1 MKKNMQEFFGKF
13 CQDFRNADVQRANQ
27 TTSLRCEPLE
37 SREMLSATGLGVGAA
52 ALDEVA
58 YVATETNSES
68 EAIDLSA
75 VPDDSSAEY
84 TGLGMVDLGV
94 DWEFLNAA
102 GTSINVNAFST
113 YQQYLRDDV
122 VIDFENNTIQYPDGY
137 TDYFEYE
144 DILVNYDELFKL
156 RHSQTVGAIVG
167 EGDVASVNQAD
178 YYDQDGGY
186 HHSTA
191 HALIRPTVYVY
202 SETDPSLVESVS
214 FEIPEWMD
222 VEKFS
227 YVVVDFNAKAAD
239 AQAQEVYYTI
249 NGDVD
254 NPVPIS
260 GDDAYG
266 RHYEQI
272 ASLRS
277 GTNVIE
283 FSEPVYNNFD
293 LRLDLYAYTPEL
305 SIQGAD
311 LSQTAQIGDE
321 GVFTTTEFA
330 LRVAD
335 SDDVGADFSRYEI
348 NSLTIRGA
356 LVSDEENADAFEIVV
371 AQSDLDV
378 TEFDAIGSWIL
389 GYADA
394 IPALDRGGEY
404 KIEYVLNY
412 GVKDQD
418 GFYRQ
423 GVDKYVP
430 VELTASASFLVDVP
444 GVVTNEPVWNLDDYS
459 SYKSFK
465 IDATPDA
472 NTTTTLYGLE
482 KDGETYTVLKSWDF
496 VGPEAVATISGRD
509 FAAENLWITESATK
523 LLAGVKFD
531 GGKALLDK
539 LTLDATDYYDSI
551 SIGTETVV
559 TETQVFTTNPY
570 LKTLERYKTLY
581 GEESATY
588 QKIAENLDAA
598 YNRLS
603 KIVTQKS
610 STWGVVDIN
619 GETTKFL
626 GTRDVA
632 INTGAGDDLIRIN
645 ALHYN
650 YTISTDDD
658 ADTLNFSKADGRVNL
673 DLGADYRQYALVGD
687 GGTLKLDGTFANVV
701 GTPRNDRVVGTD
713 RGLAFVG
720 SGGSDSVTLVGGQND
735 VFLSGPRQSVVAR
748 GDGNNNVLIIEGDY
762 SVVNAGGVTKRGA
775 VSASIQGKN
784 ASVFGGLGTL
794 AAGIQGDNATVSA
807 EAAQIA
813 KVDVVGDHAIVT
825 TGAGADAVDVVGD
838 YASVTTGA
846 GNDAVSVAG
855 AYANVRLGA
864 GNDECVLADGESGKA
879 GFNHVWGDAGD
890 DAIVAAQMSGE
901 NYFYAGVG
909 NDVIVGGA
917 GKDYIYANAGDNV
930 LVGLSGVDRLYGG
943 SGRDVLVAS
952 TTEKIAQFDPSS
964 DEGREALETFYRDL
978 YKTWHADKDL
988 DATVALLGEFCVS
1001 DGAKDSVYR
1010 GGGRY
1015 NLVYTSLGDGDF
1027 NNALERSPFNDVL
1040 ILDDPDAADSSE
1052 GNEGNE

>member
-13 CQDFRNADVQRANQ
+13 CHDFRNADVQRANQ

-37 SREMLSATGLGVGAA
+37 SREMLSATGLGAA

-58 YVATETNSES
+58 YVATETNPES

-102 GTSINVNAFST
+102 GTSVNVNVFST
-113 YQQYLRDDV
+113 CQQYLRDDV

-144 DILVNYDELFKL
+144 DIIVNYDESFKL
-156 RHSQTVGAIVG
+156 RHSNTVGAIVDG
-167 EGDVASVNQAD
+167 GCVTYVSQAD

-186 HHSTA
+186 HHSTTS
-191 HALIRPTVYVY
+191 ALIRPTDYVY
-202 SETDPSLVESVS
+202 SETAPSLVESVS

-227 YVVVDFNAKAAD
+227 YVVVDFNAKAN
-239 AQAQEVYYTI
+239 AQTQDVYYTI
-249 NGDVD
+249 NGDYD
-254 NPVPIS
+254 NPVPIG

-266 RHYEQI
+266 RHYGQI

-283 FSEPVYNNFD
+283 FSEPVYNSFD
-293 LRLDLYAYTPEL
+293 LRLDLHGYTPEL
-305 SIQGAD
+305 SIQGTE
-311 LSQTAQIGDE
+311 LYQTAQVGDE

-330 LRVAD
+330 VRVAD

-356 LVSDEENADAFEIVV
+356 LVSEEENANAFEITV
-371 AQSDLDV
+371 AQPDLNV
-378 TEFDAIGSWIL
+378 TESEVIGSWIID
-389 GYADA
+389 YADA
-394 IPALDRGGEY
+394 IPALDLGGEY
-404 KIEYVLNY
+404 EIEYVLNY

-430 VELTASASFLVDVP
+430 VELTSSASFLVAVP

-459 SYKSFK
+459 AYKSFK

-482 KDGETYTVLKSWDF
+482 KDGETYTALKSWDF

-509 FAAENLWITESATK
+509 FTAENLWITESATK

-539 LTLDATDYYDSI
+539 LTLDATDDDDSI
-551 SIGTETVV
+551 SIGSETVV

-588 QKIAENLDAA
+588 QKIAENLNAA
-598 YNRLS
+598 YDRLS

-632 INTGAGDDLIRIN
+632 INTGAGDDSIQID

-650 YTISTDDD
+650 YTVSTEGA
-658 ADTLNFSKADGRVNL
+658 ADTLNFSEAEGRVNL

-687 GGTLKLDGTFANVV
+687 GGTLKLEGTFVNVV

-713 RGLAFVG
+713 LGLAFVG
-720 SGGSDSVTLVGGQND
+720 NGGSDSVTLVGGQND
-735 VFLSGPRQSVVAR
+735 VSLDGPRQSVVAR
-748 GDGNNNVLIIEGDY
+748 GNGVYDVVIENGDY
-762 SVVNAGGVTKRGA
+762 SVVNASGVTKKGNVDVSVAGAHATVFAGAGYFGGA
-775 VSASIQGKN
+775 VEGDYATINAGAIHESA
-784 ASVFGGLGTL
+784 FG
-794 AAGIQGDNATVSA
+794 
-807 EAAQIA
+807 
-813 KVDVVGDHAIVT
+813 VVGDHAVITTGGGVDIVT
-825 TGAGADAVDVVGD
+825 LVGDNGSIVVGAGDDIVYVYG
-838 YASVTTGA
+838 T
-846 GNDAVSVAG
+846 NE
-855 AYANVRLGA
+855 NIRLGT
-864 GNDECVLADGESGKA
+864 GNDECVIRDGESGKA
-879 GFNHVWGDAGD
+879 GVNYIWGDAGND
-890 DAIVAAQMSGE
+890 VIVAAETTGA
-901 NYFYAGVG
+901 NYLYAGVG

-917 GKDYIYANAGDNV
+917 GGDYIYANSGDNI
-930 LVGLSGVDRLYGG
+930 LIGLGGSDRLYGG
-943 SGRDVLVAS
+943 SGRDVLIAS
-952 TTEKIAQFDPSS
+952 TS
-964 DEGREALETFYRDL
+964 DLLTSDDLTYRET
-978 YKTWHADKDL
+978 L
-988 DATVALLGEFCVS
+988 DALFATWNVEKDVDATIQLLGEHCVA
-1001 DGAKDSVYR
+1001 DGSKDWLYR
-1010 GGGRY
+1010 GAGRN
-1015 NLVYTSLGDGDF
+1015 NLLYASQLDVDVE
-1027 NNALERSPFNDVL
+1027 NALERSPFNDV
-1040 ILDDPDAADSSE
+1040 IVLDDPNAADDTE
-1052 GNEGNE
+1052 GDE

>member
-1 MKKNMQEFFGKF
+1 MKRNMQEFFGKF

-102 GTSINVNAFST
+102 GTSVNVNAFST

-191 HALIRPTVYVY
+191 HALIRPTDYVY

-272 ASLRS
+272 ESLRS

-311 LSQTAQIGDE
+311 LSQTAQIGDK

-335 SDDVGADFSRYEI
+335 SDDVGVDFSRYEI

-551 SIGTETVV
+551 SIGSETVV

-588 QKIAENLDAA
+588 QKIAENLNAA

-650 YTISTDDD
+650 YTISTEGDS
-658 ADTLNFSKADGRVNL
+658 DTLNFSKAEGRVNL

-720 SGGSDSVTLVGGQND
+720 NGGSDSVTLVGGQND

-748 GDGNNNVLIIEGDY
+748 GNGVYDVVIENGDY
-762 SVVNAGGVTKRGA
+762 SVVNASGVTKKGNVDVSVAGA
-775 VSASIQGKN
+775 HATVFAG
-784 ASVFGGLGTL
+784 AGYFGGS
-794 AAGIQGDNATVSA
+794 IEGDYATVNAGAIHESA
-807 EAAQIA
+807 FG
-813 KVDVVGDHAIVT
+813 VVGDHAVITTGGGVDIVT
-825 TGAGADAVDVVGD
+825 LVGDNGSIVVGAGDDIVYVYG
-838 YASVTTGA
+838 T
-846 GNDAVSVAG
+846 NE
-855 AYANVRLGA
+855 NIRLGT
-864 GNDECVLADGESGKA
+864 GNDECVIRDGESGKT
-879 GFNHVWGDAGD
+879 GVNYIWGDAGND
-890 DAIVAAQMSGE
+890 VIVAAETTGA
-901 NYFYAGVG
+901 NYLYAGAG

-917 GKDYIYANAGDNV
+917 GGDYIYANSGDNI
-930 LVGLSGVDRLYGG
+930 LIGLGGSDRLYGG
-943 SGRDVLVAS
+943 SGRDVLIAS
-952 TTEKIAQFDPSS
+952 TS
-964 DEGREALETFYRDL
+964 DLLTSDDLTYRET
-978 YKTWHADKDL
+978 L
-988 DATVALLGEFCVS
+988 DALFATWNVEKDVDATIQLLGEHCVA
-1001 DGAKDSVYR
+1001 DGSKDWLYR
-1010 GGGRY
+1010 GAGRN
-1015 NLVYTSLGDGDF
+1015 NLLYASQLDVDVE
-1027 NNALERSPFNDVL
+1027 NALERSPFNDV
-1040 ILDDPDAADSSE
+1040 IVLDDPNAADDTE
-1052 GNEGNE
+1052 GDE